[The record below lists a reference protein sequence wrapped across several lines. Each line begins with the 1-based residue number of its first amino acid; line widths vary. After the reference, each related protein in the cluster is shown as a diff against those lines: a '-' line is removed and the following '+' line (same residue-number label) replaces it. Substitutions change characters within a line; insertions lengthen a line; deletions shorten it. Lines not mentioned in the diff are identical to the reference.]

1 LGVCYEADFLHE
13 LVAINSTTDWW
24 LIVSDDGWFYPSW
37 MAEQHW
43 QIVRLHAIALGRD
56 IARVTNLGITGV
68 AQANG
73 ANQIVA
79 NPIDVMEAKI
89 VKVQSYQGDTFYGQ
103 WQDMPILGI
112 ISFILALALMRQKRR
127 IV

>member
-1 LGVCYEADFLHE
+1 
-13 LVAINSTTDWW
+13 
-24 LIVSDDGWFYPSW
+24 